1 MNDIFST
8 FAKLLRYFTC
18 MVMLLS
24 FSDLV
29 AQRVSDSDTIVITTS
44 ETKSI
49 MIPVTEPS
57 PVAER
62 TQEDIVEEIEQISHR
77 LRRELDAYVLEMQNR
92 QFISDNVAP
101 AVDIYIFEE
110 DGVPALKVIYS
121 YTVLSDT
128 LTYETDDF
136 GLGKYHISDS
146 HAVMITLALMRNNI
160 EEHLSRYITR
170 DKEVTI
176 NIHGSADALPI
187 RGTIPYPGEFSDPVR
202 EYCYIDGRQ
211 RLMYVS
217 TTSGITD
224 NYTLAFLRSVSVRD
238 YISNQ
243 IEVLQRAYVLYNHY
257 AEVSSYIGGEH
268 RRVTI
273 EMIIHDV
280 FSDLESE

>member
-1 MNDIFST
+1 MKHNFNK
-8 FAKLLRYFTC
+8 FMRPLRCFIC
-18 MVMLLS
+18 LALVFS
-24 FSDLV
+24 FSELMARHVLV
-29 AQRVSDSDTIVITTS
+29 SDTILIES

-49 MIPVTEPS
+49 MIPLPEPA
-57 PVAER
+57 PVEDR
-62 TQEDIVEEIEQISHR
+62 TQEEDIEEVEQISER
-77 LRRELDAYVLEMQNR
+77 LRRELDAYVREMQSR
-92 QFISDNVAP
+92 DFISDNVVP
-101 AVDIYIFEE
+101 EVEIFIFEE
-110 DGVPALKVIYS
+110 DGVPALKVTYG

-146 HAVMITLALMRNNI
+146 HAVMVTLALMRNSI
-160 EEHLSRYITR
+160 EEHLSRYITPE
-170 DKEVTI
+170 KEVTI

-224 NYTLAFLRSVSVRD
+224 NYTLAFLRSVAVRD
-238 YISNQ
+238 YIRRH
-243 IEVLQRAYVLYNHY
+243 IEILRRAHVLYNHY
-257 AEVSSYIGGEH
+257 AGVSSYIGGEF

-280 FSDLESE
+280 FSDVEPK